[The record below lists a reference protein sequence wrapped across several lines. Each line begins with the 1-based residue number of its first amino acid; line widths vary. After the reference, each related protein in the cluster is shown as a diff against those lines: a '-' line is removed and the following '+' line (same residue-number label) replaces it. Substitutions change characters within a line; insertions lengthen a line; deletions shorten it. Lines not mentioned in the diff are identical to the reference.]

1 MKKEIEIR
9 KNQQLSINIPDEI
22 LYNRELTANSKLLYG
37 EIARLCGDIGSCY
50 ATNRALGSLL
60 NVSVRAITDMIKQL
74 RDNKYIT
81 TVNVANAQTNQS
93 MRVISLKK

>member
-1 MKKEIEIR
+1 MSKEKENGI
-9 KNQQLSINIPDEI
+9 KIPDEV
-22 LYNRELTANSKLLYG
+22 LYNREITAKSKLLYG
-37 EIARLCGDIGSCY
+37 EIARLCEDTGSCY
-50 ATNRALGSLL
+50 ATNRALGNLL
-60 NVSVRAITDMIKQL
+60 NVSVRAMTDMIKQL